1 MRIVKVEHIEAGAY
15 KIPTDGPEADG
26 TLSWQSTELVVVQAQ
41 GAGESGLG
49 YSYCHA
55 SAAKLIESL
64 LAEVVQGRD
73 AMNVAGATEA
83 MIRAIRNE
91 GRRGIG
97 AMAIS
102 AVDTALWDLKARLL
116 GLSLCRLLGSV
127 REQIPLYGSGGFT
140 SYSAERLQAQLADWS
155 RQGFGQV
162 KMKVGSHPA
171 DDPERVRLAREAIGP
186 DTKLFVDAN
195 GAYSRKQALAL
206 AETFAAEDVSWF
218 EEPVSSDDLE
228 GLRLMRDRGPVGM
241 DIAAGEYGYDPY
253 YFRHMLQ
260 AGAVDVLQ
268 VDGTRC
274 GGVSGALQAGL
285 LCQSYGIPLS
295 AHCAP
300 SLHAHICCALPM
312 ARHVEYFHDHVRI
325 EHQLFE
331 GALDPVNGCL
341 KPDLDRPG
349 LGLRLNEG
357 EARRFAV

>member
-1 MRIVKVEHIEAGAY
+1 
-15 KIPTDGPEADG
+15 
-26 TLSWQSTELVVVQAQ
+26 
-41 GAGESGLG
+41 
-49 YSYCHA
+49 
-55 SAAKLIESL
+55 
-64 LAEVVQGRD
+64 
-73 AMNVAGATEA
+73 MNVAAAAEA
-83 MIRAIRNE
+83 MISAIRNQ

-116 GLSLCRLLGSV
+116 GLPLCRLLGAV
-127 REQIPLYGSGGFT
+127 RERIPLYGSGGFT
-140 SYSAERLQAQLADWS
+140 SYAAERLQAQLGDWA

-162 KMKVGSHPA
+162 KMKVGSAPA
-171 DDPERVRLAREAIGP
+171 DDPERVRLAREAIGAE
-186 DTKLFVDAN
+186 TKLFVDAN
-195 GAYSRKQALAL
+195 GAYSRKQAMAL
-206 AETFAAEDVSWF
+206 AEAFSGEGVSWF

-228 GLRLMRDRGPVGM
+228 GLRLMRDRGPAGM

-253 YFRHMLQ
+253 YFRRMLD

-341 KPDLDRPG
+341 RPDTGRAG